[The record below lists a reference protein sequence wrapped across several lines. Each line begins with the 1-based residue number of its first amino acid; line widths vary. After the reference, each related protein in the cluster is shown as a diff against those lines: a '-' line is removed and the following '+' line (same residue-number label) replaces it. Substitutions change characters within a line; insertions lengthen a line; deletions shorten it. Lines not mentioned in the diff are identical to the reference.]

1 MLAEKMYNE
10 LPPNVILL
18 LALQSV
24 HDSIDSM
31 SISIDEQRASSS
43 KTMAIISEIMEM
55 LTGGKPKTKSFNPN
69 NN

>member
-1 MLAEKMYNE
+1 
-10 LPPNVILL
+10 
-18 LALQSV
+18 
-24 HDSIDSM
+24 M